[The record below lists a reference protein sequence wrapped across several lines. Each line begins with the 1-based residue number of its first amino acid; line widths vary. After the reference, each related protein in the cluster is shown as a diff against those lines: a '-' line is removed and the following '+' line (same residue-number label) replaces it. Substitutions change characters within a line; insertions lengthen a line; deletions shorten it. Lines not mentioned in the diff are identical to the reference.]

1 MTEAS
6 VTSVVEVDIKGGPTP
21 HAPPSRA
28 DPGDVPKTSTKEMM
42 AIFFISIGGCVF
54 SLLALIGYFNICVT
68 IPDVGQSQLP
78 GGVGDTLSNM
88 IAGGSTGDAICR
100 PITGFGFGGVIVLL
114 ISIITFPTAVGTC
127 VAMFTHWK
135 PAQVLIGSKQCTD
148 QLRAKISK
156 PFQMKYLHTIQ
167 CIFQA
172 IAFIIALIVV
182 SGTTFPWGCI
192 MSLLAS
198 ICYGVNIALVFRHFK
213 QPGVPQSLNLGF
225 GEAGEQIVASQK
237 ASDSKVASIEKRVAD
252 LEAKVKLLMEKA

>member
-42 AIFFISIGGCVF
+42 AIFFISIGLRSSACCAHRLLQHLHHHTGRRPEPASRRCWRH
-54 SLLALIGYFNICVT
+54 SLKHDRRRKHRRCHLPSDHGLWLWRRHRAPHLDHHVSDRGWHVRRHVYALE
-68 IPDVGQSQLP
+68 
-78 GGVGDTLSNM
+78 
-88 IAGGSTGDAICR
+88 A
-100 PITGFGFGGVIVLL
+100 
-114 ISIITFPTAVGTC
+114 
-127 VAMFTHWK
+127 
-135 PAQVLIGSKQCTD
+135 AQVLIGSKQCTD